1 MNSRGISPVLAY
13 VLTLGIITLLVS
25 GLFIGAGDFVENQH
39 ERAIRSELEV
49 VGNRLAAD
57 IATVDRLAIAGG
69 SESESTLRTDLPSS
83 AAGQSYEIS
92 ISDGAGPN
100 SVRQVNLTVVEMDI
114 SVTVRVKTRIEIVA
128 NTVSGGSVNIVYNG
142 SKLEVRDV

>member
-25 GLFIGAGDFVENQH
+25 GLFLGAGDFVENQH

-57 IATVDRLAIAGG
+57 IAAVDRLALAGG
-69 SESESTLRTDLPSS
+69 SGSEARLRTDLPSNV
-83 AAGQSYEIS
+83 AGQAYEIS

-100 SVRQVNLTVVEMDI
+100 SVYQMNLSVVEMDV
-114 SVTVRVKTRIEIVA
+114 SVTVRVKSRTEIMT
-128 NTVSGGSVNIVYNG
+128 NTVAGGSVDIVYNG
-142 SKLEVRDV
+142 SQIEVQHV